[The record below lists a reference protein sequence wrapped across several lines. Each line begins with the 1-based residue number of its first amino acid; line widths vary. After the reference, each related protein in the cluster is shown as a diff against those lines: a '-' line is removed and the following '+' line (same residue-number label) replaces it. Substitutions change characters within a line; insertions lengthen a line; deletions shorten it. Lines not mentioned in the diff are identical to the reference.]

1 MLLRLCLS
9 SAVLL
14 SFACSVEAA
23 DLPSA
28 AAGQYESIVGKGVGY
43 LVSAQ
48 AEDGSWSGY
57 AGPAVTA
64 LAAEAL
70 MANGRTPS
78 DPVVKKALAY
88 LVGFAKPDGG
98 VYGDGS
104 NHRNYET
111 CLAVMCLSRANQDGR
126 YDKLL
131 DKAEGFLKGLQ
142 WDDDEGHDASSMSYG
157 GAGYGSHER
166 PDLSNTGFFIEALKE
181 LGAGP
186 DDPAMQRALQFV
198 SRCQNLETEHN
209 PTEFAAK
216 VNDGGFY
223 YTVAAGGSSQAGET
237 PEGGLRSYGSMT
249 YAGLKSMLFAGV
261 DKDDPRVKAAYTW
274 IKKHYTLAEN
284 PGMGTSGQYY
294 YYHIFAKALA
304 AMGVEKLD
312 ATSGEHD
319 WRVDLIEQLASS
331 QRDDGAWVNADE
343 RWMESDPN
351 LVTAYSLMALS
362 HAR

>member
-1 MLLRLCLS
+1 MRLRALSACVALLCLVT
-9 SAVLL
+9 A
-14 SFACSVEAA
+14 APAA
-23 DLPSA
+23 DLPNDA
-28 AAGQYESIVGKGVGY
+28 ASKYESIVGQGTEY
-43 LVSAQ
+43 LIGAQ

-88 LVGFAKPDGG
+88 VVGFAKPDGG
-98 VYGDGS
+98 VYGEGS

-111 CLAVMCLSRANQDGR
+111 CLAVMCLSRANKDGR
-126 YDKLL
+126 YDALL
-131 DKAEGFLKGLQ
+131 KKADGFLKGLQ
-142 WDDDEGHDASSMSYG
+142 WDDGEGHDASSLSYG

-274 IKKHYTLAEN
+274 ITKHYTLDEN
-284 PGMGTSGQYY
+284 PGMGSSGQYY

-312 ATSGEHD
+312 ASSGEHD
-319 WRVDLIEQLASS
+319 WRVDLIEQLAST
-331 QRDDGAWVNADE
+331 QRADGSWVNADE

-362 HAR
+362 YAR